1 MNLEQIKETIAN
13 YNILYNL
20 ATSKIKVLEK
30 LDRQYRTGNY
40 IEKIR
45 FHKDEVSVYICD
57 DSFMGCYDTTSFT
70 FPIAWLTKTDAE
82 LEEIVII
89 EKELNAEKE
98 RKAKEEKQLEQK
110 KIIEQ
115 KELEEYQRL
124 KAKYE

>member
-1 MNLEQIKETIAN
+1 MNLEQINEIIAN
-13 YNILYNL
+13 YNMLYDL
-20 ATSKIKVLEK
+20 AKSKIEVIEK
-30 LDRQYRTGNY
+30 LDKQYNTGDFIQRILFDY
-40 IEKIR
+40 
-45 FHKDEVSVYICD
+45 DEVFVECD
-57 DSFMGCYDTTSFT
+57 NTCIGCYDTISFT